1 MKSKLVNNMITK
13 IKFKLK
19 GSDSMWYETIKR
31 FYNQGL
37 YTEAN
42 LIVFVTAGMITEE
55 QMQEIIANKPKQQ

>member
-13 IKFKLK
+13 IKCKLN

-55 QMQEIIANKPKQQ
+55 QMQEIIANKTR

>member
-1 MKSKLVNNMITK
+1 MKLKLVNNMITK

-55 QMQEIIANKPKQQ
+55 QMQEIIANKTR

>member
-1 MKSKLVNNMITK
+1 MKLKLVNNMITK

-19 GSDSMWYETIKR
+19 GSDRMWYETIKR

-55 QMQEIIANKPKQQ
+55 QMQEIIANKTR